1 MRRASWLL
9 LPLLGGAACVVAPRD
24 PFTRG
29 HWALQR
35 HDLGTA
41 LQAFDAVPVV
51 HPRYPEARA
60 MAVGVERTMRR
71 CHELLLDALM
81 LRGEWRDEEA
91 LVLLQR
97 ARSAWPSMPGVEA
110 WIAATEQRVLSFGG
124 APPQSA
130 QPTASPP
137 PMPLLELPPR
147 ADRTA
152 DDRTADSRSD
162 DWRADERRPDD
173 RRTVGTDSS
182 PVQGP
187 QPLPPVSPVAEVA
200 GLPAS
205 PAPAVAEPPAGPLPV
220 PAAPVAPVFAAASE
234 DPVALA
240 LVAVE
245 AELRAGQLAKA
256 VASLLQ
262 LADRHPGEVR
272 IRVRLSRLL
281 QQRALLRY
289 GEGAVHEA
297 IADWQRVL
305 ELEPENQMVRSMLAA
320 AQREGE
326 RARRLPDAR

>member
-1 MRRASWLL
+1 MNRAAWLL
-9 LPLLGGAACVVAPRD
+9 LPLLGGAACVMAPRD
-24 PFTRG
+24 PFARG
-29 HWALQR
+29 HWAMQR

-60 MAVGVERTMRR
+60 AAVGVERTMRR

-91 LVLLQR
+91 LGVLQR
-97 ARSAWPSMPGVEA
+97 ARSIWPSMPGVDA
-110 WIAATEQRVLSFGG
+110 WIAATQQRVLSVGG
-124 APPQSA
+124 APPRRA
-130 QPTASPP
+130 EPLASPP
-137 PMPLLELPPR
+137 PVPFLELPLL
-147 ADRTA
+147 ADRPA
-152 DDRTADSRSD
+152 EHRPARTPESSV
-162 DWRADERRPDD
+162 ADE
-173 RRTVGTDSS
+173 
-182 PVQGP
+182 
-187 QPLPPVSPVAEVA
+187 LPVSPPIAPPSEVA
-200 GLPAS
+200 MS
-205 PAPAVAEPPAGPLPV
+205 PAAQVPVVAEPPPPSAV
-220 PAAPVAPVFAAASE
+220 AAAPVFAAASE
-234 DPVALA
+234 DPVALS

-245 AELRAGQLAKA
+245 AELRPGQLASA

-305 ELEPENQMVRSMLAA
+305 ELEPENQLVRSMLVA
-320 AQREGE
+320 AQQEGE
-326 RARRLPDAR
+326 RARRERDVR

>member
-1 MRRASWLL
+1 MNRAGWLL

-24 PFTRG
+24 PFARG

-41 LQAFDAVPVV
+41 LQAFDAVPVA
-51 HPRYPEARA
+51 HPCYPEARA
-60 MAVGVERTMRR
+60 AAVGVERTMRR

-91 LVLLQR
+91 LAVLHR
-97 ARSAWPSMPGVEA
+97 ARSTWPSMPGVDA
-110 WIAATEQRVLSFGG
+110 WIVATQQRVLSVGG
-124 APPQSA
+124 VPPQVAVPS
-130 QPTASPP
+130 ASPP
-137 PMPLLELPPR
+137 AMPLLELPPR
-147 ADRTA
+147 PVRTGA
-152 DDRTADSRSD
+152 TGPVGIVDAPVPDQ
-162 DWRADERRPDD
+162 RPMA
-173 RRTVGTDSS
+173 S
-182 PVQGP
+182 PIE
-187 QPLPPVSPVAEVA
+187 PPTEAATSPTAEVHT
-200 GLPAS
+200 
-205 PAPAVAEPPAGPLPV
+205 VAEPPPA
-220 PAAPVAPVFAAASE
+220 PAAAVAVAAAPVFAAASE

-245 AELRAGQLAKA
+245 AELRAGQLACA

-305 ELEPENQMVRSMLAA
+305 DLEPENQLVRSMLGAA
-320 AQREGE
+320 RQEGE
-326 RARRLPDAR
+326 RARGERDVR

>member
-1 MRRASWLL
+1 VNRASWLL

-41 LQAFDAVPVV
+41 LQAFDAVPVA

-60 MAVGVERTMRR
+60 VAVGVERTMRR

-91 LVLLQR
+91 LAVLQR
-97 ARSAWPSMPGVEA
+97 ARSTWPSMPGLDA
-110 WIAATEQRVLSFGG
+110 WIAATQQRVLSVGG
-124 APPQSA
+124 APPRSLE
-130 QPTASPP
+130 PLAS
-137 PMPLLELPPR
+137 
-147 ADRTA
+147 
-152 DDRTADSRSD
+152 
-162 DWRADERRPDD
+162 
-173 RRTVGTDSS
+173 SS
-182 PVQGP
+182 PVP
-187 QPLPPVSPVAEVA
+187 LFEPPSPVEHRAARIALAPVADEPRLPPSMVPSSEEPPASEAEARGVAE
-200 GLPAS
+200 PS
-205 PAPAVAEPPAGPLPV
+205 PAPSVAAAVTT
-220 PAAPVAPVFAAASE
+220 APVFTAASE

-245 AELRAGQLAKA
+245 TELRAGQLASA
-256 VASLLQ
+256 VASLMQ

-297 IADWQRVL
+297 ITDWQRVL
-305 ELEPENQMVRSMLAA
+305 EFEPTNQLVRSMLEA

-326 RARRLPDAR
+326 GARRGRDVR

>member
-1 MRRASWLL
+1 MNRASWLL

-29 HWALQR
+29 QWALQR

-41 LQAFDAVPVV
+41 LQAFDAVPVA

-60 MAVGVERTMRR
+60 VAVGVERTMRR

-91 LVLLQR
+91 LVVLQR
-97 ARSAWPSMPGVEA
+97 ARSTWPSMPGLDA
-110 WIAATEQRVLSFGG
+110 WIAATHQRVLSVGG
-124 APPQSA
+124 APPRSLE
-130 QPTASPP
+130 PLAS
-137 PMPLLELPPR
+137 
-147 ADRTA
+147 
-152 DDRTADSRSD
+152 
-162 DWRADERRPDD
+162 
-173 RRTVGTDSS
+173 SS
-182 PVQGP
+182 PV
-187 QPLPPVSPVAEVA
+187 PLFEPPSLAE
-200 GLPAS
+200 LPAEHRAARIAQSPLADEPRLPTPLVPSSAES
-205 PAPAVAEPPAGPLPV
+205 PASESEARGVAEPLPAPSVG
-220 PAAPVAPVFAAASE
+220 AAVATAPVFTAASE

-245 AELRAGQLAKA
+245 TELRAGQLASA

-297 IADWQRVL
+297 ITDWQRVL
-305 ELEPENQMVRSMLAA
+305 ELEPANQLVRSMLEA

-326 RARRLPDAR
+326 GARRGRDVR

>member
-1 MRRASWLL
+1 MTRAAWLL

-24 PFTRG
+24 PFARG

-60 MAVGVERTMRR
+60 AAVGVERTMRR

-91 LVLLQR
+91 LAVLER
-97 ARSAWPSMPGVEA
+97 ARSIWPSMPGVDA
-110 WIAATEQRVLSFGG
+110 WIAATQQRVLSVGGVPPQVAELPATPPPVPLLEGTPRRDLAAEPGTTGMVEPAVGPTRTEEPPASVAAAPQPEVG
-124 APPQSA
+124 APPA
-130 QPTASPP
+130 VEPT
-137 PMPLLELPPR
+137 
-147 ADRTA
+147 
-152 DDRTADSRSD
+152 
-162 DWRADERRPDD
+162 
-173 RRTVGTDSS
+173 V
-182 PVQGP
+182 
-187 QPLPPVSPVAEVA
+187 
-200 GLPAS
+200 
-205 PAPAVAEPPAGPLPV
+205 VAEPPQAP
-220 PAAPVAPVFAAASE
+220 PAAVAVAPVFTAASE

-240 LVAVE
+240 LVSIE
-245 AELRAGQLAKA
+245 AQLRAGELASA

-297 IADWQRVL
+297 IVDWQRVL
-305 ELEPENQMVRSMLAA
+305 ELEPENQLVRTMLAA
-320 AQREGE
+320 ALREGE
-326 RARRLPDAR
+326 RARRAPDAR

>member
-1 MRRASWLL
+1 VNRAAWLL

-35 HDLGTA
+35 HDLGAA

-60 MAVGVERTMRR
+60 VAVGVERTMRR

-91 LVLLQR
+91 LVVLQR
-97 ARSAWPSMPGVEA
+97 ARSTWPSMPGVDA
-110 WIAATEQRVLSFGG
+110 WIAATEQRMLSFGG
-124 APPQSA
+124 SPPRS
-130 QPTASPP
+130 TESIASPP
-137 PMPLLELPPR
+137 PVPLLELPPR
-147 ADRTA
+147 SEQSVENRTG
-152 DDRTADSRSD
+152 RSEP
-162 DWRADERRPDD
+162 AL
-173 RRTVGTDSS
+173 
-182 PVQGP
+182 VQDQ
-187 QPLPPVSPVAEVA
+187 QPLSPPDAMADQVAPAPVSE
-200 GLPAS
+200 S
-205 PAPAVAEPPAGPLPV
+205 PAAVEPTPTPE
-220 PAAPVAPVFAAASE
+220 PAAAAPAAPVFAAASE

-245 AELRAGQLAKA
+245 SELRSGKLAAA
-256 VASLLQ
+256 VASLQQ

-272 IRVRLSRLL
+272 SRVRLSRIL

-305 ELEPENQMVRSMLAA
+305 ELEPENQLVRSMLAA
-320 AQREGE
+320 AQQEGE
-326 RARRLPDAR
+326 RNRRARTVR

>member
-1 MRRASWLL
+1 MNRAACLLL

-41 LQAFDAVPVV
+41 LQAFDAVPVA
-51 HPRYPEARA
+51 HPDYPEARA
-60 MAVGVERTMRR
+60 VAVGVERTMRR
-71 CHELLLDALM
+71 CHELLLDALV

-97 ARSAWPSMPGVEA
+97 ARSTWPSMPGVDA
-110 WIAATEQRVLSFGG
+110 WIAATQQRVLSVGG
-124 APPQSA
+124 APPRS
-130 QPTASPP
+130 PEPLASSSPI
-137 PMPLLELPPR
+137 PLLEPAWLAGRPAEPRASRIAESPIADEPRLPPPI
-147 ADRTA
+147 A
-152 DDRTADSRSD
+152 
-162 DWRADERRPDD
+162 
-173 RRTVGTDSS
+173 
-182 PVQGP
+182 
-187 QPLPPVSPVAEVA
+187 PPSE
-200 GLPAS
+200 GS
-205 PAPAVAEPPAGPLPV
+205 PALEGTGVAEPP
-220 PAAPVAPVFAAASE
+220 PAPSVAAAVATAPVFTASSE

-245 AELRAGQLAKA
+245 AELRAGQLASA

-262 LADRHPGEVR
+262 LADRHPAEVR

-297 IADWQRVL
+297 VTDWQRVL
-305 ELEPENQMVRSMLAA
+305 ELEPENQLVRSMLVA
-320 AQREGE
+320 AQQESE
-326 RARRLPDAR
+326 RAREVRTVR

>member
-1 MRRASWLL
+1 MNRVAWLL
-9 LPLLGGAACVVAPRD
+9 LPLLGGAACVLAPRD
-24 PFTRG
+24 PFARG

-60 MAVGVERTMRR
+60 AAVGVERTMRR

-91 LVLLQR
+91 LAVLQR
-97 ARSAWPSMPGVEA
+97 ARSTWPSMPGVEA
-110 WIAATEQRVLSFGG
+110 WIAATQQRVLSVGG
-124 APPQSA
+124 APPQHAEPLAS
-130 QPTASPP
+130 SPP
-137 PMPLLELPPR
+137 VPLLELRPLPE
-147 ADRTA
+147 RTA
-152 DDRTADSRSD
+152 EHRPVRLDEPPV
-162 DWRADERRPDD
+162 ADER
-173 RRTVGTDSS
+173 
-182 PVQGP
+182 
-187 QPLPPVSPVAEVA
+187 PLPTTIAPPSDGPT
-200 GLPAS
+200 S
-205 PAPAVAEPPAGPLPV
+205 PAPESLVVAESPPAALAVAA
-220 PAAPVAPVFAAASE
+220 APVFAAASE

-245 AELRAGQLAKA
+245 AELRAGQLASA

-297 IADWQRVL
+297 IADWQRVV
-305 ELEPENQMVRSMLAA
+305 ELEPENQLVRSMLVA
-320 AQREGE
+320 AQQEGE
-326 RARRLPDAR
+326 RARRVRDVR